1 MFHPPCLIGPKP
13 RLEGFQYALGFVVQ
27 RFSGLE
33 ALVFFFGSGLEMG
46 HFRPLAPRGLGVQG
60 LGFRDEGLGWLRAVW

>member
-33 ALVFFFGSGLEMG
+33 ALVFFLV
-46 HFRPLAPRGLGVQG
+46 RGLRWDIFG
-60 LGFRDEGLGWLRAVW
+60 L